1 VPYLENF
8 GYLIPILIN
17 MCAEDMPFRAVGKAK
32 GTNIS
37 AYTAGCTIPAVNT
50 EHKIQALESVLLQ
63 ARSASKGVP

>member
-1 VPYLENF
+1 
-8 GYLIPILIN
+8 